1 MSPGFHLDT
10 AFAKGLR
17 ELFVQVED
25 RLALKRPVTAY
36 LAGGMAVHLYTGKR
50 VTKDADVEFSARVL
64 VPNDLA
70 VRVQDDDGVVKLLH
84 VDTNYN
90 PMFSLLHQDY
100 QQDALEVDLGLI
112 HLRLF
117 VLRPVDLAVSK
128 IARFAPIDRED
139 IQDLVAAGLVTS
151 SEIDVRGREALEGYI
166 GNVSAV
172 SLNLRDAVAMARNI
186 EQAAGASS

>member
-1 MSPGFHLDT
+1 M
-10 AFAKGLR
+10 
-17 ELFVQVED
+17 ED

-186 EQAAGASS
+186 ERSEEHTSELQSH